1 VNNLQIDTNSQ
12 FDEVIKTCRE
22 LFGKKTIDY
31 GTAWRILRPSSL
43 TDQIFIK
50 ASRIRS
56 LEEKKVN
63 RVGESIYDEY
73 IGIVNYCII
82 TIIQLKFS
90 EDDRMEIPSEEMLTL
105 YDKEVII
112 TKDLMNAKNHDYGE
126 AWREMKISTFTD
138 LILMKILRIRQID
151 ENQGKT
157 LVSEGV
163 IANYRDMM
171 NYAIFALIQL
181 GNK

>member
-1 VNNLQIDTNSQ
+1 MQTDTNSQ
-12 FDEVIKTCRE
+12 FDEVIQRCRD
-22 LFGKKTIDY
+22 LFSKKTIDY

-56 LEEKKVN
+56 LEEKKVSK
-63 RVGESIYDEY
+63 VGEPIEDEY
-73 IGIVNYCII
+73 VGIINYCII
-82 TIIQLKFS
+82 TIIQLKLDA
-90 EDDRMEIPSEEMLTL
+90 DDRMEIPAKEMLEL
-105 YDKEVII
+105 YDKEVTI

-126 AWREMKISTFTD
+126 AWREMKVSTFTD
-138 LILMKILRIRQID
+138 LILMKLLRVRQID
-151 ENQGKT
+151 GNDGKT

-171 NYAIFALIQL
+171 NYAIFALIQM
-181 GNK
+181 GNT